1 MFNLRH
7 LFFRRPFTT
16 STAHSNFHENFY
28 SLLTKGHLDEA
39 LTLFYTSDISHTHQ
53 TYADFFHACARHNC
67 ISQGQTLHHHMIKTQ
82 KERKLVTNV
91 YVYNHLINMYAKCGC
106 LDHARKVFDE
116 MPERNVVSW
125 TALISGYAQHERC
138 EDGFG
143 VFSVM
148 LGVCRPNEFAY
159 ASVLSSCD
167 RKFGRQVHSH
177 ALKTCFGE
185 YTYVANALITM
196 YSKNDDGKRLCQD
209 DLHEAWM
216 VFNFLKDR
224 NLVTYNSMIAG
235 FQSRGK
241 WQDAIDLF
249 SVMRRNSN
257 ISFDR
262 ATLLSIVSL
271 LSSAKDHN
279 NDNYAINRCLKYC
292 FQVHCLALKT
302 WFISEIGVI
311 TALAKAYADLGAQI
325 SDLYNLFLETAGR
338 RDIVSWT
345 AFITIFAEREPV
357 KSLLMFSNLC
367 QEGSIPDRH
376 TYSIVLKAC
385 SNLVTDKHT
394 MVVHSHI
401 LKYGFEND
409 TVLANALIHAY
420 GRSGSVLE
428 SRKVFDFTLVK
439 DIVSWNSMIKIYGL
453 HGQPKNALKC
463 FDQMDVPPDSTTFV
477 ALLSA
482 CSHAGMVEKGT
493 ELFELMSKT
502 YGIAPQLDH
511 YACMVDILG
520 RSGGILQ
527 AQKLINEMPMEP
539 DSVIWSAMLGACR
552 KHGETTLAELASKK
566 LQELDP
572 NSSLAY
578 VQMSNIMCSN
588 GTFNEAVDLRT
599 QMNWLGVKKDPGL
612 SWTEIGNVVH
622 EFAAGGLHH
631 PERMTVRHDLEELVK
646 ELRGLG
652 YVPEINLVMR
662 DLEEE
667 DKNRELS
674 YHSEK
679 LAFVFALKRDEFK
692 CFGRAI
698 RIVKNIRICVDC
710 HNFMKFASELTGREI
725 IVRDSNRFHHFKQ
738 RVCSCNDYW

>member
-1 MFNLRH
+1 MFNLRR

-67 ISQGQTLHHHMIKTQ
+67 ISQGQTLHHHMLKTQ
-82 KERKLVTNV
+82 KERKLIPNV

-148 LGVCRPNEFAY
+148 LGECRPNEFAY

-177 ALKTCFGE
+177 ALKTCFG
-185 YTYVANALITM
+185 
-196 YSKNDDGKRLCQD
+196 
-209 DLHEAWM
+209 
-216 VFNFLKDR
+216 
-224 NLVTYNSMIAG
+224 
-235 FQSRGK
+235 FQTRGK
-241 WQDAIDLF
+241 WQEAIDLF
-249 SVMRRNSN
+249 SVMRRDSN

-262 ATLLSIVSL
+262 ATLLSIVSS
-271 LSSAKDHN
+271 LSTVKDHDN
-279 NDNYAINRCLKYC
+279 GNYAINRCLKYC
-292 FQVHCLALKT
+292 SQVHCLALKT
-302 WFISEIGVI
+302 WLISEIGVI

-325 SDLYNLFLETAGR
+325 SDLYNLFLETKGM

-345 AFITIFAEREPV
+345 AFITIFAERDPV

-394 MVVHSHI
+394 MAVHSHI
-401 LKYGFEND
+401 LKYGFEHD

-493 ELFELMSKT
+493 ELFKLMSKT

-599 QMNWLGVKKDPGL
+599 QMNLLGVKKDPGL

-738 RVCSCNDYW
+738 KVCSCNDYW